1 MKLLIAFL
9 KDKTREI
16 SLYAGT
22 VGIFIVVAFLY
33 NIRMDALKYA
43 LLLVILWLFL
53 YVITE
58 YHRFRKKHLLLE
70 RFKKSTQECTKELPE
85 CRNLLELDYQ
95 ELLGIFDEKILEL
108 KSEARIKGQ
117 DLSDCYG
124 MWAHQIKTPIAA
136 MHILLQSVE
145 DENPALSELK
155 EMKMELFKME
165 QYVEM
170 VLTYLRM
177 EDMSGDLQFEKVSLD
192 KILKQSV
199 RKYSQMFIFQKID
212 TFSLKD
218 NIFLPLVL
226 SGKKYPEMEK
236 RLKPIAEKLGI
247 EKLLEKY
254 PYEVS
259 GGQKQRAAI
268 ARALITKPQLIL
280 ADEPSGALDSKAA
293 DSLMNLFTTIN
304 QEGQT
309 IVMVTHSVKAASSA
323 KRVLFIKDGKVFH
336 QLYRGNLTNEEMY
349 ERISD
354 TLKILTTGGEEDE

>member
-1 MKLLIAFL
+1 MKLLIAFF

-43 LLLVILWLFL
+43 LLLVILWLLL

-117 DLSDCYG
+117 DLSDYYG
-124 MWAHQIKTPIAA
+124 MWVHQIKTPIAA

-145 DENPALSELK
+145 DENPALPELK

-170 VLTYLRM
+170 VLVFLRL
-177 EDMSGDLQFEKVSLD
+177 DSSTTDYVIRSHSLD
-192 KILKQSV
+192 DIVRPAV
-199 RKYSQMFIFQKID
+199 RKFAGEFIRRRLRLDYQ
-212 TFSLKD
+212 
-218 NIFLPLVL
+218 PLDRTVVTDAKWLGFVVEQVL
-226 SGKKYPEMEK
+226 SNALKYTASGSVTIAMDGDDLCIRDTGMGIAPEDLP
-236 RLKPIAEKLGI
+236 RIFDRGFTGLNGRRDTRASGIGLYLCRRICRSLGHTI
-247 EKLLEKY
+247 RASSVPNQGTEIRIGL
-254 PYEVS
+254 
-259 GGQKQRAAI
+259 GQK
-268 ARALITKPQLIL
+268 K
-280 ADEPSGALDSKAA
+280 
-293 DSLMNLFTTIN
+293 
-304 QEGQT
+304 
-309 IVMVTHSVKAASSA
+309 
-323 KRVLFIKDGKVFH
+323 
-336 QLYRGNLTNEEMY
+336 
-349 ERISD
+349 
-354 TLKILTTGGEEDE
+354 TLPE

>member
-1 MKLLIAFL
+1 MSHASMAGYFLFFYNRYRKEEILKRKEEKLMSLLEVKNVKKIYTTRFGSNQVEALRDVNFTVERGEYVAIMGESGSGKTTLLNILAALDKPTEGKVYL
-9 KDKTREI
+9 KDRDLGKLKEKEI
-16 SLYAGT
+16 AT
-22 VGIFIVVAFLY
+22 
-33 NIRMDALKYA
+33 
-43 LLLVILWLFL
+43 
-53 YVITE
+53 
-58 YHRFRKKHLLLE
+58 FRRQNLG
-70 RFKKSTQECTKELPE
+70 FVFQDF
-85 CRNLLELDYQ
+85 NLL
-95 ELLGIFDEKILEL
+95 
-108 KSEARIKGQ
+108 
-117 DLSDCYG
+117 
-124 MWAHQIKTPIAA
+124 
-136 MHILLQSVE
+136 
-145 DENPALSELK
+145 
-155 EMKMELFKME
+155 
-165 QYVEM
+165 
-170 VLTYLRM
+170 
-177 EDMSGDLQFEKVSLD
+177 
-192 KILKQSV
+192 
-199 RKYSQMFIFQKID
+199 D

-354 TLKILTTGGEEDE
+354 TLKILTTASFS